1 MLQQPRTDK
10 KNAKSFRTRQCRVPL
25 VQTARYIFRI
35 VVDLNIFP
43 PTLRVRV
50 VVFVRFSA
58 VCNRGT
64 DLSIRL
70 RVFRFRFRQ
79 RIAKPRWRAR
89 ATCNWICTSLR
100 ERKIFVVDARLT
112 RRASKDGCMDGG
124 WSKWEKW
131 RGKASGKRKG
141 GRIVVAYVR
150 ESVHDELRETQ
161 SSVA

>member
-1 MLQQPRTDK
+1 MPR
-10 KNAKSFRTRQCRVPL
+10 S
-25 VQTARYIFRI
+25 ARSNRALDISHRRRFKHFSAN
-35 VVDLNIFP
+35 V
-43 PTLRVRV
+43 RVRA
-50 VVFVRFSA
+50 VVFVRFSG
-58 VCNRGT
+58 VCNPGT

-100 ERKIFVVDARLT
+100 EKKIFLVVDARLT
-112 RRASKDGCMDGG
+112 RRAPKDGCMDGA

-150 ESVHDELRETQ
+150 ESVLDELRETQ